1 MLVSSHDSISMQD
14 AINACKKTGAY
25 LNKTAAFLISCF
37 WNSVQ
42 KVKGYLCIQFM
53 RIKLDKVFLH
63 MVKWLPINLFYSNS
77 QLISLRNDKCLYY
90 VFICLYCHKNN
101 LFFILHFT

>member
-14 AINACKKTGAY
+14 AMNACKKMEAY

-42 KVKGYLCIQFM
+42 KVKGYLNIQF
-53 RIKLDKVFLH
+53 RNIKLDKVLLH
-63 MVKWLPINLFYSNS
+63 TVWNAFPAI
-77 QLISLRNDKCLYY
+77 
-90 VFICLYCHKNN
+90 
-101 LFFILHFT
+101 

>member
-14 AINACKKTGAY
+14 AINACKKTAAY

-42 KVKGYLCIQFM
+42 KVKDNLNIQFM
-53 RIKLDKVFLH
+53 NVKLDFLH
-63 MVKWLPINLFYSNS
+63 TVWNAFPAI
-77 QLISLRNDKCLYY
+77 
-90 VFICLYCHKNN
+90 
-101 LFFILHFT
+101 